1 MPKELDHPRNALI
14 DMQNID
20 DNECFKW
27 CFVRYIHRTDHKP
40 ARITNADKGSAKRLD
55 FKGIK
60 PPLKTRD
67 IHKIEKKTP
76 NGISF
81 FVVVK
86 IGKNIQ
92 SMYQKMWRKTCWFI
106 IDRRR
111 QKVLCSYQRF

>member
-40 ARITNADKGSAKRLD
+40 ARITNADKGPAKRLD

-67 IHKIEKKTP
+67 IHKIEKKT
-76 NGISF
+76 
-81 FVVVK
+81 
-86 IGKNIQ
+86 Q
-92 SMYQKMWRKTCWFI
+92 M
-106 IDRRR
+106 
-111 QKVLCSYQRF
+111 VLVFLLLWK